1 MNYMED
7 ESSVISTVIK
17 TKKRE
22 DNTSVSSTIIII
34 KKRGGL
40 ENGKN
45 L

>member
-22 DNTSVSSTIIII
+22 DKSSAISTIIKI
-34 KKRGGL
+34 KI
-40 ENGKN
+40 
-45 L
+45 